1 MLKAEFG
8 NVILAAVV
16 PFKVVKERL
25 LPPTFAV
32 VEIFVIPVPLPIFV
46 LAIFLSL
53 PADPEFVQTLVEV
66 S

>member
-1 MLKAEFG
+1 MLNAVLG
-8 NVILAAVV
+8 NVTLAAVV
-16 PFKVVKERL
+16 PFNVVKERL

-46 LAIFLSL
+46 LSIFLEL
-53 PADPEFVQTLVEV
+53 PAEPELVQTFVEV